1 MMSHDSRGVAYA
13 SAMEPSRLTPALQP
27 VAATLLMLV
36 VGAGLVFTLV
46 SCRGVEVAPERQLDS
61 YSTRQFAE
69 VLQASV
75 RDGLVDYSA
84 VAQREKQLD
93 VYLDALERF
102 GPRTTPE
109 QFPTRESELAYYL
122 NAYNA
127 FMLKRWVDAGAA
139 SVDPSKD
146 VNRLWFVTDQW
157 KLDGRSLTMDSLEQR
172 VIRPEFEE
180 PRIHFALVCG
190 AQSCPPLMG
199 KPFDADKL
207 DEQLDSLGRTWL
219 GQPDGLRVSD
229 SGQVRMSKIFD
240 WYGKDFEAMG
250 GLAGVIEKY
259 VPSEDPRKRRAL
271 EAARNGEIKF
281 MDYDWSINT
290 VRAAR

>member
-1 MMSHDSRGVAYA
+1 MPRNFLTLPLLPLLALALA
-13 SAMEPSRLTPALQP
+13 S
-27 VAATLLMLV
+27 
-36 VGAGLVFTLV
+36 VG
-46 SCRGVEVAPERQLDS
+46 CRGVDVAADRQLDS
-61 YSTRQFAE
+61 YSTRPYAG

-84 VAQREKQLD
+84 VAEREGQLD

-109 QFPTRESELAYYL
+109 QFPTPESELAYYL

-139 SVDPSKD
+139 DAAPSKD

-172 VIRPEFEE
+172 VIREDFDD

-190 AQSCPPLMG
+190 AQSCPPLLDE
-199 KPFDADKL
+199 PFDGEQL
-207 DEQLDSLGRTWL
+207 DQQLDSLGRRWMQ
-219 GQPDGLRVSD
+219 QPDGLRVSD
-229 SGQVRMSKIFD
+229 EGRVYMSKIFD
-240 WYGKDFEAMG
+240 WYAEDFDATG
-250 GLAGVIEKY
+250 GLAGVIRKY
-259 VPSEDPRKRRAL
+259 VSDDDPRKRRAL
-271 EAARNGEIKF
+271 EAARNGDIRF
-281 MDYDWSINT
+281 LDYDWSINT
-290 VRAAR
+290 VRSR